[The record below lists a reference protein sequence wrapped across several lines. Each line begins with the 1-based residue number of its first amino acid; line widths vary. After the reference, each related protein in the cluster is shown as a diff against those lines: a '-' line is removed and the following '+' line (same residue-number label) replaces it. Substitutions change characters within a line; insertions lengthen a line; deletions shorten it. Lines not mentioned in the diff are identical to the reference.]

1 MHIKKILEKLAYLE
15 FVNDQLSTELQY
27 VDRLLRA
34 VGFSDGLSTVKQAA
48 QELCEDEK
56 GIATQEDRTSVVESC

>member
-34 VGFSDGLSTVKQAA
+34 VGFADGLSTVKQAA
-48 QELCEDEK
+48 QELFEDEK
-56 GIATQEDRTSVVESC
+56 KAATQEDRSSVE

>member
-1 MHIKKILEKLAYLE
+1 MHIKKILERLAYLE

-34 VGFSDGLSTVKQAA
+34 VGFADGLATVKQAA
-48 QELCEDEK
+48 QELFEDEK
-56 GIATQEDRTSVVESC
+56 KAATQEDRSSVE